1 MKIFLLIFSFAT
13 RKAKLEYITNKKYT
27 FYVEVLNYNDRYSV
41 INSIALSR
49 DLDFTEDTLVFLDAD
64 KNLEYIFVKNKR
76 VENVV
81 ILSNLLLGK
90 KEIKKKL
97 NKLHSSNTTKLP
109 SIFLMN
115 EYDSILLKNIFDE
128 NALIRI
134 NTGYSLMFL
143 AQMLFY
149 LFLGVL
155 VLSIL
160 SIVFVFVTILSE
172 KDPILLPGALEKC
185 LKIKYYKISN
195 KFCTH
200 CVICM
205 DDFDDDDLCRFLGCG
220 HYFHIDCVDPWLE
233 EKSSRC
239 PLCSQHLR
247 SL

>member
-27 FYVEVLNYNDRYSV
+27 FYVEVFNYNEKYNV
-41 INSIALSR
+41 INRIALSK
-49 DLDFTEDTLVFLDAD
+49 DLDYPEDTLVFLDAD
-64 KNLEYIFVKNKR
+64 KNLEYTFVKNKR

-81 ILSNLLLGK
+81 ILSNQLLRK
-90 KEIKKKL
+90 KEIIKKL
-97 NKLHSSNTTKLP
+97 SKLHSSNTTMLP

-200 CVICM
+200 CV
-205 DDFDDDDLCRFLGCG
+205 
-220 HYFHIDCVDPWLE
+220 
-233 EKSSRC
+233 
-239 PLCSQHLR
+239 
-247 SL
+247 